1 MTYAPVI
8 HELLKLREQNI
19 VKSDQLKI
27 RLRSE
32 TSFLKRDRILTEIE
46 HTVITNREIKEL
58 LVEAYLA
65 KITMKQIMQDL
76 QR

>member
-65 KITMKQIMQDL
+65 KISMKQIMQDL